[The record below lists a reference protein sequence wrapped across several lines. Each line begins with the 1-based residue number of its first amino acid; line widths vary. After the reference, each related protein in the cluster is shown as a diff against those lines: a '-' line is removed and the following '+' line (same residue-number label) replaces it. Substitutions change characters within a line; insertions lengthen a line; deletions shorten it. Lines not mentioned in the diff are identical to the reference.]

1 MLAKRTLLAKELKK
15 GFDISFLML
24 GPFLLK
30 FSWKIDPKYT
40 ILSPILHGNNK
51 KQDCIQKCDKFLQ
64 FMI

>member
-1 MLAKRTLLAKELKK
+1 
-15 GFDISFLML
+15 ML